1 MEIPDNNL
9 AIAALSFVGVFLF
22 IVGFWFTFGDAITEK
37 YQELATEYRDK
48 FVLELQFPDNPIM
61 VFGAYFGV
69 TLILMVLLSFISIF
83 LLPVI
88 LFVAY
93 ILPKLVYSFQ
103 KTTRTKKIN
112 SVLPNVLQQLAA
124 NTKNTGS
131 ISLALQE
138 VALTAPVPMDYE
150 LTLISRQEIE
160 LKSFAVALNNAR
172 GRMNSQWFDIVSA
185 VLITADEKGGRTS
198 AALENLSK
206 VFTQLIKM
214 QAKIDTATSQGR
226 MSMKLMLAMP
236 FVVIGIVYL
245 VDPGLIA
252 LAVSGTS
259 GKVMIGAATF
269 FYFLALGLAIWLSKV
284 KI

>member
-1 MEIPDNNL
+1 MEILQNDLSL
-9 AIAALSFVGVFLF
+9 AVLSFAAVFMI
-22 IVGFWFTFGDAITEK
+22 IVGFWIAFGERVIEK
-37 YQELATEYRDK
+37 YNSLAEAYREK
-48 FVLELQFPDNPIM
+48 FVLELQFPDDVPK
-61 VFGAYFGV
+61 VFGAYIGV
-69 TLILMVLLSFISIF
+69 TLLLLVGVSFLSIFAAPIVLL
-83 LLPVI
+83 
-88 LFVAY
+88 VAY
-93 ILPKLVYSFQ
+93 FLPLAVYDYK
-103 KTTRTKKIN
+103 KTVRTKKIN

-138 VALTAPVPMDYE
+138 VALTAPDPMDYE
-150 LTLISRQEIE
+150 LALISRQEIE
-160 LKSFAVALNNAR
+160 LKSFALALNNAR
-172 GRMNSQWFDIVSA
+172 GRLNSQWFDIVSA

-245 VDPGLIA
+245 VDPKLIA
-252 LAVSGTS
+252 LAVSSFAG
-259 GKVMIGAATF
+259 VMMISVAAF
-269 FYFLALGLAIWLSKV
+269 FYILSLGIAIWLSKV

>member
-9 AIAALSFVGVFLF
+9 AIAALSFIGVFLF
-22 IVGFWFTFGDAITEK
+22 IVGFWFTFGNGITEK
-37 YQELATEYRDK
+37 FQEYSTAYRDK

-61 VFGAYFGV
+61 VFGAYIFV
-69 TLILMVLLSFISIF
+69 TLLLMVMFSFASIF
-83 LLPVI
+83 LVPVI
-88 LFVAY
+88 LLISY
-93 ILPKLVYSFQ
+93 ILPMLVYNFK

-138 VALTAPVPMDYE
+138 VALTAPDPMDYE

-172 GRMNSQWFDIVSA
+172 GRMSSQWFDIVSA

-236 FVVIGIVYL
+236 FVVVGIVYM
-245 VDPGLIA
+245 VDPGLIE
-252 LAVSGTS
+252 LATSGTS

-269 FYFLALGLAIWLSKV
+269 FYFLALGIAIWLSKV